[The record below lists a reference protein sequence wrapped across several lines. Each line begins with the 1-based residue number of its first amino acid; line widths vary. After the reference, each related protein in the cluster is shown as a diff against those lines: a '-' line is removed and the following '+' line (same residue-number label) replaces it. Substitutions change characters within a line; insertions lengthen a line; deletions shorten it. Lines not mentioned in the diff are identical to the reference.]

1 MAKYLVPWSG
11 GLDSTCLVN
20 MLLLQ
25 GHEVE
30 ALYININDV
39 GQDRRQ
45 LKAVKQMRDVYF
57 NKFNFTLS
65 IDTVPGVGLLSAT
78 AKSTLVLGQVPA
90 HIFNIIKYIGD
101 HDFVAIAYVMNDDAV
116 SYLKEI
122 EKIYKSYQGIFEK
135 RLPQLHFPL
144 IKHNKRMVF
153 NALPVELREHVTW
166 CENQFESDNCGKCKS
181 CKRMQDIYIKQNTSH
196 GVIDPSV
203 QVKEIQVTV
212 P

>member
-20 MLLLQ
+20 MLLSK

-30 ALYININDV
+30 ALYININDMS
-39 GQDRRQ
+39 QDRRQ
-45 LKAVKQMRDVYF
+45 LEAVKRMRDIYF

-65 IDTVPGVGLLSAT
+65 IDTLPGVGLLSAT
-78 AKSTLVLGQVPA
+78 ANSTLVLGQVPC

-116 SYLKEI
+116 SYLKDI

-135 RLPQLHFPL
+135 RLPQLRFPL

-166 CENQFESDNCGKCKS
+166 CEAVYEEDNCGKCKS
-181 CKRMQDIYIKQNTSH
+181 CKRMQDIYTKPNTSH
-196 GVIDPSV
+196 CDPNV
-203 QVKEIQVTV
+203 QVKEKQATV